1 MRWGLLVALAVFA
14 LFLASPAVAWTAEGA
29 DGKANIDLFAGW
41 LDMSIYTIIVFL
53 LLLFILNRFAWPQ
66 IKAGLL
72 AREQSI
78 AHDRA
83 EADRAKAEAEAARKE
98 LAEKLAKANDEIRA
112 MMDKARADASTAAA
126 LEIARG
132 KEELAAEKKRL
143 REEMDRARDQ
153 ALLEVWKS
161 AATLATLISAKTI
174 RKHLTEEDHRAL
186 VEDALQ
192 EFRASAQAR
201 LNDLTSAR
209 T

>member
-1 MRWGLLVALAVFA
+1 MRWGLLVMLAVFA
-14 LFLASPAVAWTAEGA
+14 LFLASPIVAHAADAA
-29 DGKANIDLFAGW
+29 DGKGNIDLFAGW

-53 LLLFILNRFAWPQ
+53 LLLFVLNRFAWPH
-66 IKAGLL
+66 IKAGLQ
-72 AREQSI
+72 ARELAI
-78 AHDRA
+78 ARDRA

-112 MMDKARADASTAAA
+112 MLDKARSDASTAAA

-161 AATLATLISAKTI
+161 GATLATLISAKVI

-186 VEDALQ
+186 VEEALQ

-209 T
+209 S